1 MLCLSAEI
9 MKNIKELELNEK
21 RVLIRVDF
29 NVPLNEG
36 IVVDDFR
43 IRASLPTIKHCLNEG
58 ASVVLMSHLG
68 RPNGEIVPAMSLDP
82 VAFCLE
88 DLLER
93 EVMFSEDC
101 ISDDAIGL
109 SQQMLPREVH
119 LLENLRFHKG
129 EKENDPEF
137 SSYLGEHADIYINDA
152 FGTAHR
158 SHASNVGVASII
170 NETAIGFLM
179 EKELKYLSE
188 AMRTPEQPCVVIL
201 GGAKI
206 GDKITL
212 IENLLEKA
220 DTFLIG
226 GAMAFTFLK
235 VQGKYVGDSLIDE
248 DNLNTAEDILVL
260 AEKNKTNILLPV
272 DVVSGPKLSEDATW
286 RIANLDELKNNE
298 AGYDIGPETT
308 MEFEM
313 LISNAKTIFW
323 NGPLGVSEI
332 PAFSTGTQAIASAV
346 LDQTED
352 GAISIIGGGDTASA
366 LNQYG
371 LDKGFTHISTGGG
384 ASLHLMSGKQLPAL
398 EALQEYA

>member
-1 MLCLSAEI
+1 
-9 MKNIKELELNEK
+9 MKYITDLKLNRK

-29 NVPLNEG
+29 NVPLNG
-36 IVVDDFR
+36 GVVVDDFR

-68 RPNGEIVPAMSLDP
+68 RPNGKIVPAMSLDP

-88 DLLER
+88 DLLGR

-101 ISDDAIGL
+101 ISEDAIGL

-129 EKENDPEF
+129 ETDNDPEF
-137 SSYLGEHADIYINDA
+137 SSYLAEHADIYINDA
-152 FGTAHR
+152 FGTSHR
-158 SHASNVGVASII
+158 SHASNVGVPSIV
-170 NETAIGFLM
+170 NETAIGILM
-179 EKELKYLSE
+179 ENELKYFGDS
-188 AMRTPEQPCVVIL
+188 MKNPEQPCVLIL

-206 GDKITL
+206 GDKIKL
-212 IENLLEKA
+212 IENMMQKA
-220 DTFLIG
+220 ETILIG

-235 VQGKYVGDSLIDE
+235 VQGKNVGSSLIDE
-248 DNLNTAEDILVL
+248 ENIITAEKILTL
-260 AEKNKTNILLPV
+260 AKNTDTNIVLPV
-272 DVVSGPKLSEDATW
+272 DVVAGPKLSDDGTW
-286 RIANLDELKNNE
+286 RVVNLSQLKNDE

-313 LISNAKTIFW
+313 VLSNAKTIIW

-346 LDQTED
+346 IDQTED

-366 LNQYG
+366 LKQYG
-371 LDKGFTHISTGGG
+371 LDVGFSHISTGGG
-384 ASLHLMSGKQLPAL
+384 ASLQLMSGKQLPAL

>member
-1 MLCLSAEI
+1 MNKITDLDL
-9 MKNIKELELNEK
+9 KGK

-29 NVPLNEG
+29 NVPLNGG
-36 IVVDDFR
+36 IVADDFR

-68 RPNGEIVPAMSLDP
+68 RPKGEVVPALSLDP

-119 LLENLRFHKG
+119 LLENLRFYPG
-129 EKENDPEF
+129 EINNDSEF
-137 SSYLGEHADIYINDA
+137 SGYLAEHADIFINDA
-152 FGTAHR
+152 FGTSHR
-158 SHASNVGVASII
+158 AHASNVGVASIAS
-170 NETAIGFLM
+170 ESAIGLLM
-179 EKELKYLSE
+179 EKELKYLGE
-188 AMRTPEQPCVVIL
+188 TMNDPEEPCVVIL

-212 IENLLEKA
+212 IKNMMEKA
-220 DTFLIG
+220 DSILIG

-235 VQGKYVGDSLIDE
+235 IQGKNVGSSLIDE
-248 DNLNTAEDILVL
+248 DNLSTAEQILRLANNTNTDIVL
-260 AEKNKTNILLPV
+260 PIDAV
-272 DVVSGPKLSEDATW
+272 AGPKLSDDATW
-286 RIANLDELKNNE
+286 RVASLDELKNDE

-313 LISNAKTIFW
+313 VLSNAKTIIW

-346 LDQTED
+346 IDQTED

-366 LNQYG
+366 LKQYG

-384 ASLHLMSGKQLPAL
+384 ASLQLMSGKQLPAL
-398 EALQEYA
+398 EVLKEYA

>member
-1 MLCLSAEI
+1 
-9 MKNIKELELNEK
+9 MKYITDLKLNRK

-29 NVPLNEG
+29 NVPLNGG

-88 DLLER
+88 DLLGR

-101 ISDDAIGL
+101 ISEDAIGL
-109 SQQMLPREVH
+109 SHQMLPREVH

-129 EKENDPEF
+129 ETDNDPEF
-137 SSYLGEHADIYINDA
+137 SSYLAEHADIYINDA
-152 FGTAHR
+152 FGTSHR
-158 SHASNVGVASII
+158 SHASNVGVPSIV
-170 NETAIGFLM
+170 NEAAIGILM
-179 EKELKYLSE
+179 ENELKYFGDS
-188 AMRTPEQPCVVIL
+188 MKNPEQPCVLIL

-206 GDKITL
+206 GDKIKL
-212 IENLLEKA
+212 IENMMQKA
-220 DTFLIG
+220 ETILIG

-235 VQGKYVGDSLIDE
+235 VQGKNVGSSLIDE
-248 DNLNTAEDILVL
+248 ENIITAEKILTL
-260 AEKNKTNILLPV
+260 AKDTGTNIVLPV
-272 DVVSGPKLSEDATW
+272 DVVAGPKLSDDGTW
-286 RIANLDELKNNE
+286 RVVNLSQLKNDE

-313 LISNAKTIFW
+313 VLSNAKTIIW

-346 LDQTED
+346 IDQTED
-352 GAISIIGGGDTASA
+352 GAISIIGGGNTASA
-366 LNQYG
+366 LKQYG
-371 LDKGFTHISTGGG
+371 LDVGFSHISTGGG
-384 ASLHLMSGKQLPAL
+384 ASLQLMSGKQLPAL

>member
-1 MLCLSAEI
+1 MNKITDLDL
-9 MKNIKELELNEK
+9 KGK

-29 NVPLNEG
+29 NVPLNGG
-36 IVVDDFR
+36 IVADDFR

-68 RPNGEIVPAMSLDP
+68 RPKGEVVPALSLDP

-88 DLLER
+88 DLLEG

-119 LLENLRFHKG
+119 LLENLRFYPG
-129 EKENDPEF
+129 EINNDSEF
-137 SSYLGEHADIYINDA
+137 SGYLAEHADIFINDA
-152 FGTAHR
+152 FGTSHR
-158 SHASNVGVASII
+158 AHASNVGVASIAA
-170 NETAIGFLM
+170 ESAIGLLM
-179 EKELKYLSE
+179 EKELKYLDE
-188 AMRTPEQPCVVIL
+188 TMNAPEEPCVVIL

-212 IENLLEKA
+212 IKNMMGKA
-220 DTFLIG
+220 DSILIG

-235 VQGKYVGDSLIDE
+235 IQGENVGSSLIDE
-248 DNLNTAEDILVL
+248 DNLNTAEEILRL
-260 AEKNKTNILLPV
+260 ANNTNTNIVLPLDAV
-272 DVVSGPKLSEDATW
+272 AGPKLSDDATW
-286 RIANLDELKNNE
+286 RVASLDELKNNE

-313 LISNAKTIFW
+313 VLSNAKTIIW

-346 LDQTED
+346 IDQTED

-366 LNQYG
+366 LKQYG

-384 ASLHLMSGKQLPAL
+384 ASLQLMSGKQLPAL
-398 EALQEYA
+398 EALKEYA

>member
-1 MLCLSAEI
+1 MNKITDLDL
-9 MKNIKELELNEK
+9 KGK

-29 NVPLNEG
+29 NVPLNGG
-36 IVVDDFR
+36 IVADDFR

-68 RPNGEIVPAMSLDP
+68 RPNGEVVRALSLDP

-119 LLENLRFHKG
+119 LLENLRFYPG
-129 EKENDPEF
+129 EVNNDSEF
-137 SSYLGEHADIYINDA
+137 SAYLAEHADIFINDA
-152 FGTAHR
+152 FGTSHR
-158 SHASNVGVASII
+158 AHASNVGVASIVK
-170 NETAIGFLM
+170 ESAVGLLM
-179 EKELKYLSE
+179 EKELIYLGKTMN
-188 AMRTPEQPCVVIL
+188 APEEPCVVIL

-212 IENLLEKA
+212 IKNMMGKA
-220 DTFLIG
+220 DSILIG

-235 VQGKYVGDSLIDE
+235 IQGKNVGSSLIDE
-248 DNLNTAEDILVL
+248 NNLSTAEEILRL
-260 AEKNKTNILLPV
+260 ANNNNTNIVLPLDAV
-272 DVVSGPKLSEDATW
+272 AGPKLSDDAAW
-286 RIANLDELKNNE
+286 RVASLDELKNNE

-313 LISNAKTIFW
+313 VLSNAKTIIW

-346 LDQTED
+346 IDQTED

-366 LNQYG
+366 LKQYG

-384 ASLHLMSGKQLPAL
+384 ASLQLMSGKQLPAL
-398 EALQEYA
+398 EALKEYA

>member
-1 MLCLSAEI
+1 
-9 MKNIKELELNEK
+9 MKYITDLKLNRK

-29 NVPLNEG
+29 NVPLNG
-36 IVVDDFR
+36 GVVVDDFR

-88 DLLER
+88 DLLGR

-101 ISDDAIGL
+101 ISEDAIGL

-129 EKENDPEF
+129 ETDNDPEF
-137 SSYLGEHADIYINDA
+137 SSYLAEHADIYINDA
-152 FGTAHR
+152 FGTSHR
-158 SHASNVGVASII
+158 SHASNVGVPSIV
-170 NETAIGFLM
+170 NEAAIGILM
-179 EKELKYLSE
+179 KNELKYFGDS
-188 AMRTPEQPCVVIL
+188 MKNPEQPCVLIL

-206 GDKITL
+206 GDKIKL
-212 IENLLEKA
+212 IENMMQKA
-220 DTFLIG
+220 ETILIG

-235 VQGKYVGDSLIDE
+235 VQGKNVGSSLIDE
-248 DNLNTAEDILVL
+248 ENIITAEKILTL
-260 AEKNKTNILLPV
+260 AKNTDTNIVLPV
-272 DVVSGPKLSEDATW
+272 DVVAGPKLSDDGTW
-286 RIANLDELKNNE
+286 RVVNLSQLKNDE

-313 LISNAKTIFW
+313 VLSNAKTIIW

-346 LDQTED
+346 IDQTED

-366 LNQYG
+366 LKQYG
-371 LDKGFTHISTGGG
+371 VDVGFSHISTGGG
-384 ASLHLMSGKQLPAL
+384 ASLQLMSGKQLPAL

>member
-1 MLCLSAEI
+1 MNKITDLDL
-9 MKNIKELELNEK
+9 KGK

-29 NVPLNEG
+29 NVPLNGG
-36 IVVDDFR
+36 IVADDFR

-68 RPNGEIVPAMSLDP
+68 RPKGEVVPALSLDP

-119 LLENLRFHKG
+119 LLENLRFYPG
-129 EKENDPEF
+129 EINNDSEF
-137 SSYLGEHADIYINDA
+137 SAYLSEHADIFINDA
-152 FGTAHR
+152 FGTSHR
-158 SHASNVGVASII
+158 AHASNVGVASIA
-170 NETAIGFLM
+170 NESAVGLLM
-179 EKELKYLSE
+179 EKELKYLGE
-188 AMRTPEQPCVVIL
+188 TMNAPGEPCVVIL

-212 IENLLEKA
+212 IKNMIGKA
-220 DTFLIG
+220 DSILIG

-235 VQGKYVGDSLIDE
+235 IQGKNVGSSLIDE
-248 DNLNTAEDILVL
+248 DNLNTAEEILRL
-260 AEKNKTNILLPV
+260 ANNANTNIVLPLDAV
-272 DVVSGPKLSEDATW
+272 AGPKLSDDATW
-286 RIANLDELKNNE
+286 RVASLDELKNNE
-298 AGYDIGPETT
+298 AGYDIGPETA

-313 LISNAKTIFW
+313 VLSNAKTIIW

-346 LDQTED
+346 IDQTEN

-366 LNQYG
+366 LKQYG

-384 ASLHLMSGKQLPAL
+384 ASLQLMSGKQLPAL
-398 EALQEYA
+398 EALKEYA

>member
-1 MLCLSAEI
+1 
-9 MKNIKELELNEK
+9 MKYITDLKLNRK

-29 NVPLNEG
+29 NVPLNG
-36 IVVDDFR
+36 GVVVDDFR

-88 DLLER
+88 DLLGR
-93 EVMFSEDC
+93 EVMFSDDC
-101 ISDDAIGL
+101 ISEDAIGL

-129 EKENDPEF
+129 ETDNDPEF
-137 SSYLGEHADIYINDA
+137 SSYLAEHADIYINDA
-152 FGTAHR
+152 FGTSHR
-158 SHASNVGVASII
+158 SHASNVGVPSIV
-170 NETAIGFLM
+170 NETAIGILM
-179 EKELKYLSE
+179 ENELKYFGDSIKN
-188 AMRTPEQPCVVIL
+188 PEQPCVLIL

-206 GDKITL
+206 GDKIKL
-212 IENLLEKA
+212 IENMMQKA
-220 DTFLIG
+220 ETILIG

-235 VQGKYVGDSLIDE
+235 VQGKNVGSSLIDE
-248 DNLNTAEDILVL
+248 ENIITAEKILTL
-260 AEKNKTNILLPV
+260 AKNTDTNIVLPV
-272 DVVSGPKLSEDATW
+272 DVVAGPKLSDDGTW
-286 RIANLDELKNNE
+286 RVINLSQLKNDE

-313 LISNAKTIFW
+313 VLSNAKTIIW

-346 LDQTED
+346 IDQTED

-366 LNQYG
+366 LKQYG
-371 LDKGFTHISTGGG
+371 LDVGFSHISTGGG
-384 ASLHLMSGKQLPAL
+384 ASLQLMSGKQLPAL

>member
-1 MLCLSAEI
+1 
-9 MKNIKELELNEK
+9 MKYITDLKLNRK

-29 NVPLNEG
+29 NVPLNG
-36 IVVDDFR
+36 GVVVDDFR

-88 DLLER
+88 DLLGR

-101 ISDDAIGL
+101 ISEDAIGL

-129 EKENDPEF
+129 ETDNDPEF
-137 SSYLGEHADIYINDA
+137 SSYLAEHADIYINDA
-152 FGTAHR
+152 FGTSHR
-158 SHASNVGVASII
+158 SHASNVGVPSIV
-170 NETAIGFLM
+170 NETAIGILM
-179 EKELKYLSE
+179 ENELKYFGDS
-188 AMRTPEQPCVVIL
+188 MKNPEQPCVLIL

-206 GDKITL
+206 GDKIKL
-212 IENLLEKA
+212 IENMMQKA
-220 DTFLIG
+220 ETILIG

-235 VQGKYVGDSLIDE
+235 VQGKNVGSSLIDE
-248 DNLNTAEDILVL
+248 ENIITAEKILTL
-260 AEKNKTNILLPV
+260 AKNTDTNIVLPV
-272 DVVSGPKLSEDATW
+272 DVVAGPKLSDDGTW
-286 RIANLDELKNNE
+286 RVINLSQLKNDE

-313 LISNAKTIFW
+313 VLSNAKTIIW

-346 LDQTED
+346 IDQTED

-366 LNQYG
+366 LKQYG
-371 LDKGFTHISTGGG
+371 LDVGFSHISTGGG
-384 ASLHLMSGKQLPAL
+384 ASLQLMSGKQLPAL

>member
-1 MLCLSAEI
+1 MNKITDLDL
-9 MKNIKELELNEK
+9 KGK

-29 NVPLNEG
+29 NVPLNGG
-36 IVVDDFR
+36 IVADDFR

-68 RPNGEIVPAMSLDP
+68 RPKGEVVPALSLDP
-82 VAFCLE
+82 VVFCLE

-119 LLENLRFHKG
+119 LLENLRFYPG
-129 EKENDPEF
+129 EINNDSEF
-137 SSYLGEHADIYINDA
+137 SGYLAEHADIFINDA
-152 FGTAHR
+152 FGTSHR
-158 SHASNVGVASII
+158 AHASNVGVASIAS
-170 NETAIGFLM
+170 ESAVGLLM

-188 AMRTPEQPCVVIL
+188 TMNAPEEPCVVIL

-212 IENLLEKA
+212 IKNMMGKA
-220 DTFLIG
+220 DSILIG

-235 VQGKYVGDSLIDE
+235 IQGKNVGSSLIDE
-248 DNLNTAEDILVL
+248 DNLNTAEEILRL
-260 AEKNKTNILLPV
+260 ANNTNTNIVLPLDAV
-272 DVVSGPKLSEDATW
+272 AGPKLSDDATW
-286 RIANLDELKNNE
+286 RVASLDELTNNE

-313 LISNAKTIFW
+313 ILSKAKTIIW

-346 LDQTED
+346 IDQTED

-366 LNQYG
+366 LKQYG

-384 ASLHLMSGKQLPAL
+384 ASLQFMSGKQLPAL
-398 EALQEYA
+398 EALKEYA

>member
-1 MLCLSAEI
+1 
-9 MKNIKELELNEK
+9 MKYITDLKLNRK

-29 NVPLNEG
+29 NVPLNG
-36 IVVDDFR
+36 GVVVDDFR

-88 DLLER
+88 DLLGR

-101 ISDDAIGL
+101 ISEDAIGL

-129 EKENDPEF
+129 ETDNDPEF
-137 SSYLGEHADIYINDA
+137 SSYLAEHADIYINDA
-152 FGTAHR
+152 FGTSHR
-158 SHASNVGVASII
+158 SHASNVGVPSIV
-170 NETAIGFLM
+170 NETAIGILM
-179 EKELKYLSE
+179 ENELKYFGDS
-188 AMRTPEQPCVVIL
+188 MKNPEQPCVLIL

-206 GDKITL
+206 GDKIKL
-212 IENLLEKA
+212 IENMMQKA
-220 DTFLIG
+220 ETILIG

-235 VQGKYVGDSLIDE
+235 VQGKNVGSSLIDE
-248 DNLNTAEDILVL
+248 ENIITAEKILTL
-260 AEKNKTNILLPV
+260 AKNTDTNIVLPV
-272 DVVSGPKLSEDATW
+272 DVVAVPKLSDDGTW
-286 RIANLDELKNNE
+286 RVVNLSQLKNDE

-313 LISNAKTIFW
+313 VLSNAKTIIW

-346 LDQTED
+346 IDQTED

-366 LNQYG
+366 LKQYG
-371 LDKGFTHISTGGG
+371 LDVGFSHISTGGG
-384 ASLHLMSGKQLPAL
+384 ASLQLMSGKQLPAL

>member
-1 MLCLSAEI
+1 MNKITDLDL
-9 MKNIKELELNEK
+9 KGK

-29 NVPLNEG
+29 NVPLNGG
-36 IVVDDFR
+36 IVADNFR

-68 RPNGEIVPAMSLDP
+68 RPKGEVVPALSLDP

-101 ISDDAIGL
+101 ISDDAIRL

-119 LLENLRFHKG
+119 LLENLRFYPG
-129 EKENDPEF
+129 EINNDSEF
-137 SSYLGEHADIYINDA
+137 SGYLAEHADIFINDA
-152 FGTAHR
+152 FGTSHR
-158 SHASNVGVASII
+158 AHASNVGVASIAS
-170 NETAIGFLM
+170 ESAVGLLM
-179 EKELKYLSE
+179 EKELKYLGE
-188 AMRTPEQPCVVIL
+188 TMNTPEEPCVVIL

-212 IENLLEKA
+212 IENMMGKA
-220 DTFLIG
+220 DSILIG

-235 VQGKYVGDSLIDE
+235 IQGKNVGSSLIDE
-248 DNLNTAEDILVL
+248 DNINTAEEILRL
-260 AEKNKTNILLPV
+260 ANNTNTNIVLPLDAV
-272 DVVSGPKLSEDATW
+272 AGPKLSDDATW
-286 RIANLDELKNNE
+286 RVASLDDLKNNE

-313 LISNAKTIFW
+313 VISNAKTIIW

-332 PAFSTGTQAIASAV
+332 PAFSTGTQAIASTII
-346 LDQTED
+346 DQTED

-366 LNQYG
+366 LKQYG

-384 ASLHLMSGKQLPAL
+384 ASLQLMSGKQLPAL
-398 EALQEYA
+398 EALKEYA

>member
-1 MLCLSAEI
+1 MNKITNLDL
-9 MKNIKELELNEK
+9 KGK

-29 NVPLNEG
+29 NVPLNGG
-36 IVVDDFR
+36 IVADDFR

-68 RPNGEIVPAMSLDP
+68 RPKGEVVPALSLDP

-88 DLLER
+88 DLLEG

-119 LLENLRFHKG
+119 LLENLRFYPG
-129 EKENDPEF
+129 EINNDSEF
-137 SSYLGEHADIYINDA
+137 SRYLAEHADIFINDA
-152 FGTAHR
+152 FGTSHR
-158 SHASNVGVASII
+158 AHASNVGVASIAA
-170 NETAIGFLM
+170 ESAIGLLM
-179 EKELKYLSE
+179 EKELKYLGE
-188 AMRTPEQPCVVIL
+188 TMNAPEEPCVVIL

-212 IENLLEKA
+212 IKNMMGKA
-220 DTFLIG
+220 DSILIG

-235 VQGKYVGDSLIDE
+235 IQGENVGSSLIDE
-248 DNLNTAEDILVL
+248 DNLNTAEEILRL
-260 AEKNKTNILLPV
+260 ANNTNTNIVLPLDAV
-272 DVVSGPKLSEDATW
+272 AGPKLSDNATW
-286 RIANLDELKNNE
+286 RVASLDEFKNNE

-313 LISNAKTIFW
+313 VLSNAKTIIW

-346 LDQTED
+346 IDKTED

-366 LNQYG
+366 LKQYG

-384 ASLHLMSGKQLPAL
+384 ASLQLMSGKQLPAL
-398 EALQEYA
+398 EALKEYA

>member
-1 MLCLSAEI
+1 MNKITDLDL
-9 MKNIKELELNEK
+9 KGK

-29 NVPLNEG
+29 NVPLNGG
-36 IVVDDFR
+36 IVADDFR
-43 IRASLPTIKHCLNEG
+43 IRASLPTIKHCLKEG

-68 RPNGEIVPAMSLDP
+68 RPKGEVVPALSLDP

-101 ISDDAIGL
+101 ITDDAIGL

-119 LLENLRFHKG
+119 LLENLRFHPG
-129 EKENDPEF
+129 EINNDSEF
-137 SSYLGEHADIYINDA
+137 SGYLAEHADIFINDA
-152 FGTAHR
+152 FGTSHR
-158 SHASNVGVASII
+158 AHASNVGVASIA
-170 NETAIGFLM
+170 NESAVGLLM
-179 EKELKYLSE
+179 EKELKYLGE
-188 AMRTPEQPCVVIL
+188 TMNTPEKPCVVIL

-212 IENLLEKA
+212 IKNMMGKA
-220 DTFLIG
+220 DSILIG

-235 VQGKYVGDSLIDE
+235 IQGKNVGSSLIDE
-248 DNLNTAEDILVL
+248 ANLNIAEEILRL
-260 AEKNKTNILLPV
+260 ANNTNTNIVLPLDAV
-272 DVVSGPKLSEDATW
+272 AGPKLSDDATW
-286 RIANLDELKNNE
+286 RVASLDELKNNE

-313 LISNAKTIFW
+313 VLSNAKTIIW

-346 LDQTED
+346 IDQTED

-366 LNQYG
+366 LKQYG

-384 ASLHLMSGKQLPAL
+384 ASLQLMSGKQLPAL
-398 EALQEYA
+398 EALKEYA

>member
-1 MLCLSAEI
+1 
-9 MKNIKELELNEK
+9 MKYITDLKLNRK

-29 NVPLNEG
+29 NVPLNG
-36 IVVDDFR
+36 GVVVDDFR

-88 DLLER
+88 DLLGR

-101 ISDDAIGL
+101 ISEDAIGL

-129 EKENDPEF
+129 ETDNDPEF
-137 SSYLGEHADIYINDA
+137 SSYLAEHADIYINDA
-152 FGTAHR
+152 FGTSHR
-158 SHASNVGVASII
+158 SHASNVGVPSIV
-170 NETAIGFLM
+170 NEAAIGILM
-179 EKELKYLSE
+179 KNELKYFGDS
-188 AMRTPEQPCVVIL
+188 MKNPEQPCVLIL

-206 GDKITL
+206 GDKIKL
-212 IENLLEKA
+212 IENMMQKA
-220 DTFLIG
+220 ETILIG

-235 VQGKYVGDSLIDE
+235 VQGKNVGSSLIDE
-248 DNLNTAEDILVL
+248 ENIITAEKILTL
-260 AEKNKTNILLPV
+260 AKNTDTNIVLPV
-272 DVVSGPKLSEDATW
+272 DVVAGPKLSDDGTW
-286 RIANLDELKNNE
+286 RVVNLSQLKNDE

-313 LISNAKTIFW
+313 VLSNAKTIIW

-346 LDQTED
+346 IDQTED

-366 LNQYG
+366 LKQYG
-371 LDKGFTHISTGGG
+371 LDVGFSHISTGGG
-384 ASLHLMSGKQLPAL
+384 ASLQLMSGKQLPAL

>member
-1 MLCLSAEI
+1 MNKITDLDL
-9 MKNIKELELNEK
+9 KGK

-29 NVPLNEG
+29 NVPLNGG
-36 IVVDDFR
+36 IVADDFR

-68 RPNGEIVPAMSLDP
+68 RPKGEVVPALSLDP

-119 LLENLRFHKG
+119 LLENLRFYPG
-129 EKENDPEF
+129 EINNDSEF
-137 SSYLGEHADIYINDA
+137 SGYLAEHADIFINDA
-152 FGTAHR
+152 FGTSHR
-158 SHASNVGVASII
+158 AHASNVGVASTAT
-170 NETAIGFLM
+170 ESAIGLLM
-179 EKELKYLSE
+179 EKELKYLGE
-188 AMRTPEQPCVVIL
+188 TMNTPEEPCVVIL

-206 GDKITL
+206 GDKIAL
-212 IENLLEKA
+212 IKNMMGKA
-220 DTFLIG
+220 DSILIG

-235 VQGKYVGDSLIDE
+235 IQGKNVGSSLIDE
-248 DNLNTAEDILVL
+248 DNLNTAEEILRL
-260 AEKNKTNILLPV
+260 ANNTNTNIVLPLDAV
-272 DVVSGPKLSEDATW
+272 AGPKLSDDATW
-286 RIANLDELKNNE
+286 RVASLDELRNNE

-313 LISNAKTIFW
+313 VLSNAKTIIW

-346 LDQTED
+346 IDQTED

-366 LNQYG
+366 LKQYG

-384 ASLHLMSGKQLPAL
+384 ASLQLMSGKQLPAL
-398 EALQEYA
+398 EALKEYA

>member
-1 MLCLSAEI
+1 
-9 MKNIKELELNEK
+9 MKYITDLKLNRK

-29 NVPLNEG
+29 NVPLNG
-36 IVVDDFR
+36 GVVVDDFR

-88 DLLER
+88 DLLGR

-101 ISDDAIGL
+101 ISEDAIGL

-129 EKENDPEF
+129 ETDNDPEF
-137 SSYLGEHADIYINDA
+137 SSYLAEHADIYINDA
-152 FGTAHR
+152 FGTSHR
-158 SHASNVGVASII
+158 SHASNVGVPSIV
-170 NETAIGFLM
+170 NETAIGILM
-179 EKELKYLSE
+179 ENELKYFGDS
-188 AMRTPEQPCVVIL
+188 MKNPEQPCVLIL

-206 GDKITL
+206 GDKIKL
-212 IENLLEKA
+212 IENMMQKA
-220 DTFLIG
+220 ETILIG

-235 VQGKYVGDSLIDE
+235 VQGKNVGSSLIDE
-248 DNLNTAEDILVL
+248 ENIITAEKILTL
-260 AEKNKTNILLPV
+260 AKDTGTNIVLPV
-272 DVVSGPKLSEDATW
+272 DVVAGPKLSDDGTW
-286 RIANLDELKNNE
+286 RVINLSQLKNDE

-313 LISNAKTIFW
+313 VLSNAKTIIW

-346 LDQTED
+346 IDQTED

-366 LNQYG
+366 LKQYG
-371 LDKGFTHISTGGG
+371 LDVGFSHISTGGG
-384 ASLHLMSGKQLPAL
+384 ASLQLMSGKQLPAL

>member
-1 MLCLSAEI
+1 MNKITDLDL
-9 MKNIKELELNEK
+9 KGK

-29 NVPLNEG
+29 NVPLNGG
-36 IVVDDFR
+36 IVTDDFR

-68 RPNGEIVPAMSLDP
+68 RPNGEVVRALSLDP

-119 LLENLRFHKG
+119 LLENLRFYPG
-129 EKENDPEF
+129 EINNDSEF
-137 SSYLGEHADIYINDA
+137 SGYLAEHADIFINDA
-152 FGTAHR
+152 FGTSHR
-158 SHASNVGVASII
+158 AHASNVGVASIAS
-170 NETAIGFLM
+170 ESAIGLLM
-179 EKELKYLSE
+179 EKELKYLGE
-188 AMRTPEQPCVVIL
+188 TMNAPEEPCVVIL

-212 IENLLEKA
+212 IKNMMGKA
-220 DTFLIG
+220 DSILIG

-235 VQGKYVGDSLIDE
+235 IQGKNVGSSLIDE
-248 DNLNTAEDILVL
+248 DNLNTAEEILRL
-260 AEKNKTNILLPV
+260 ANNTNTNIVLPLDAV
-272 DVVSGPKLSEDATW
+272 AGPKLSDDATW
-286 RIANLDELKNNE
+286 RVASLDELKNNE

-313 LISNAKTIFW
+313 VLSNAKTIIW

-346 LDQTED
+346 IDQTED

-366 LNQYG
+366 LKQYG

-384 ASLHLMSGKQLPAL
+384 ASLQLMSGKQLPAL
-398 EALQEYA
+398 EALKEYA